1 MSEAD
6 PERLLAR
13 AVGPQR
19 PTVRAG
25 MLCAAVAA
33 VAGVCL
39 LGLSGWFITG
49 AALAGLGGM
58 LVAQSYNYMLPSAL
72 IRLLAIL
79 RTASRYGERYY
90 SHKAALLAL
99 ATVRARLFDAILAAR
114 DARAWSAGEVVAGLV
129 QDIGAL
135 EDRLVRKPALPA
147 ALAGG
152 VVGLALTLLA
162 GPWAALALLAILILL
177 PWAALRLSPP
187 MLNRPAA
194 ELAGALGRLKTDMIG
209 YAQASPEIV
218 AYGMAPALQQALE
231 AEARVADRARLQLAR
246 GEALIG
252 GLLTLGGGVAMAAA
266 LLLSDGPLPLR
277 VLAAL
282 ASAGAVESLGALV
295 RGIMRDAVV
304 GAGLERLRA
313 LAGQEEARPSV
324 PAVGGVTGESIELPT
339 PSGPLLLKAGE
350 RLAIIGPSGSG
361 KTRLAEGLA
370 GIRPEEGN
378 GIRIDGHA
386 LADLPPDRVRALFA
400 LSPQEGGLL
409 SGTVLDNLRLAR
421 PGISEAEM
429 WEALEVASL
438 AQEVRAMPDGLNQW
452 LGDGGM
458 RLSGG
463 QRKRLSI
470 ARALLAGRRWLVLDE
485 PSEGLDA
492 ASEARLM
499 RGLDGWLRRT
509 GAGLILITHRPA
521 PLALCER
528 RFDLGAPPS
537 ANEKK

>member
-1 MSEAD
+1 
-6 PERLLAR
+6 
-13 AVGPQR
+13 
-19 PTVRAG
+19 
-25 MLCAAVAA
+25 
-33 VAGVCL
+33 
-39 LGLSGWFITG
+39 
-49 AALAGLGGM
+49 
-58 LVAQSYNYMLPSAL
+58 
-72 IRLLAIL
+72 
-79 RTASRYGERYY
+79 
-90 SHKAALLAL
+90 
-99 ATVRARLFDAILAAR
+99 
-114 DARAWSAGEVVAGLV
+114 
-129 QDIGAL
+129 
-135 EDRLVRKPALPA
+135 
-147 ALAGG
+147 
-152 VVGLALTLLA
+152 
-162 GPWAALALLAILILL
+162 
-177 PWAALRLSPP
+177 
-187 MLNRPAA
+187 
-194 ELAGALGRLKTDMIG
+194 
-209 YAQASPEIV
+209 
-218 AYGMAPALQQALE
+218 
-231 AEARVADRARLQLAR
+231 
-246 GEALIG
+246 
-252 GLLTLGGGVAMAAA
+252 
-266 LLLSDGPLPLR
+266 
-277 VLAAL
+277 
-282 ASAGAVESLGALV
+282 VESLGALV

-313 LAGQEEARPSV
+313 LAAQGEAG
-324 PAVGGVTGESIELPT
+324 PASMAVEGLAGETLELPT

-370 GIRPEEGN
+370 GIRPQEGG

-386 LADLPPDRVRALFA
+386 LADLPPDQVRALA

-421 PGISEAEM
+421 PGIPEAEM
-429 WEALEVASL
+429 WEALEAASL

-492 ASEARLM
+492 ATEARLM

-528 RFDLGAPPS
+528 RFDLGAAAS
-537 ANEKK
+537 GN

>member
-1 MSEAD
+1 MNKAD
-6 PERLLAR
+6 PETLLAR
-13 AVGPQR
+13 AIAPQR
-19 PTVRAG
+19 PAVRAG

-49 AALAGLGGM
+49 AALAGLGGV

-114 DARAWSAGEVVAGLV
+114 DARAWSAGEAVAGLV

-152 VVGLALTLLA
+152 GAGLALTLLA

-177 PWAALRLSPP
+177 PWATLRLSPP

-231 AEARVADRARLQLAR
+231 AEARTADRARLRLAR

-313 LAGQEEARPSV
+313 LAAQGEAGPASV
-324 PAVGGVTGESIELPT
+324 AVEGLAGETLELST

-370 GIRPEEGN
+370 GIRPQEGS

-386 LADLPPDRVRALFA
+386 LADLPPDQVRALFA

-421 PGISEAEM
+421 PGIPEAEM
-429 WEALEVASL
+429 WEALEAASL

-492 ASEARLM
+492 ATETRLM

-528 RFDLGAPPS
+528 RFDLGAAAS
-537 ANEKK
+537 GN